1 MEVVIDETG
10 RVESAA
16 MRAST
21 LPNYYRL
28 AIAATQAWRYRP
40 ATVNGTPVK
49 FRKLIQVNITP
60 Q

>member
-10 RVESAA
+10 KVVLAA

-21 LPNYYRL
+21 LPNYDRQ
-28 AIAATQAWRYRP
+28 AVAAAQSWRYRP
-40 ATVNGTPVK
+40 ATLNGTPVK
-49 FRKLIQVNITP
+49 FRKLIQVALTP

>member
-1 MEVVIDETG
+1 
-10 RVESAA
+10 

-21 LPNYYRL
+21 MPNYDRM
-28 AIAATQAWRYRP
+28 AVAAAQSWRYRP

-49 FRKLIQVNITP
+49 FRKLIQVALTP